1 MSAIKKVIKSI
12 LPSPILKAVQ
22 NYGLKKSEVQ
32 HKNPSTHQIF
42 TKIYEDGIWGES
54 NDPTQ
59 KFFSGSGSH
68 DPVIVETYIK
78 AIQKFLS
85 SFENKPDV
93 VDLGCGDFFVGSCVR
108 PLCDTYVAC
117 DIVEPLINF
126 NKEKYKKLN
135 VDICAQHA
143 EHRPIDF
150 LKLDTEGT
158 ELKVLHG
165 GDWKRFRP
173 RIVVIEA
180 TLPCSPE
187 PSHHEWEPF
196 LLEQGYLFVYFDGL
210 NRFYVRE
217 EEPQLTSHF
226 AVPVNAFDEFVT
238 YLAIFAEERVAE
250 LEKRLKSA
258 MRKADEYDRARRK
271 LIGKALLRTL

>member
-1 MSAIKKVIKSI
+1 MSSIKKVIKSI

-93 VDLGCGDFFVGSCVR
+93 VDLGCEDFFVGSCVR
-108 PLCDTYVAC
+108 PLCDTYVTC

-126 NKEKYKKLN
+126 NKEKYKNMN
-135 VDICAQHA
+135 VD
-143 EHRPIDF
+143 F
-150 LKLDTEGT
+150 KTLDLTKD
-158 ELKVLHG
+158 ELPKGDIVFIRQVLQNLSN
-165 GDWKRFRP
+165 KQTNKQIRR
-173 RIVVIEA
+173 A
-180 TLPCSPE
+180 TKNS
-187 PSHHEWEPF
+187 S
-196 LLEQGYLFVYFDGL
+196 
-210 NRFYVRE
+210 
-217 EEPQLTSHF
+217 
-226 AVPVNAFDEFVT
+226 
-238 YLAIFAEERVAE
+238 
-250 LEKRLKSA
+250 
-258 MRKADEYDRARRK
+258 
-271 LIGKALLRTL
+271 